1 MKSDLETMQKHQPRP
16 SSRILVLVRHGQS
29 EWNRLNLF
37 TGWRDPDLTEKGV
50 IEARWAGR
58 VLRDHG
64 LKFDQAFTSR
74 LRRAQNTLDIILD
87 VMGQSGVPIERDEAL
102 NERDYGQLSG
112 LNKDEARQ
120 RFGEDMVARWR
131 RSYDIPP
138 PGGESLKDTAARVLP
153 YYDARI
159 WPVVAAGKSVIVA
172 AHGNSLRALIM
183 RLEGLTG
190 EEIIQRELAT
200 GAPIVYR
207 LEETGAVV
215 ERTDL
220 VASEGRDNGLG

>member
-1 MKSDLETMQKHQPRP
+1 MTSTMTKPRAEVAT
-16 SSRILVLVRHGQS
+16 RTLVLVRHGQS

-58 VLRDHG
+58 VLRQEG
-64 LKFDQAFTSR
+64 LVFDLAFTSR
-74 LRRAQNTLDIILD
+74 LRRAQHTLDIILD
-87 VMGQSGVPIERDEAL
+87 EMGLEGVPVECDEAL

-112 LNKDEARQ
+112 LNKDEART
-120 RFGEDMVARWR
+120 RFGEDRVKLWR
-131 RSYDIPP
+131 RSYDVPP

-153 YYDARI
+153 YYERQI
-159 WPVVAAGKSVIVA
+159 WPAVAHGKRVIVA

-190 EEIIQRELAT
+190 EEIIKRELAT
-200 GAPIVYR
+200 AAPLVYD
-207 LEETGAVV
+207 LDAEGGIISVK
-215 ERTDL
+215 DL
-220 VASEGRDNGLG
+220 VGSEGRDNGLG